1 MKYVDYFIVSIFLI
15 IYASSITSS
24 YGLTESVELFGQIN
38 SADLILN
45 DIWIEPRNPRTGEA
59 VSIHGSLYN
68 AGIVSTGSVSDVVT
82 VGYIVNGEIL
92 EINVLED
99 IKPGID
105 NGIEISSGP
114 ILDARRGTYVITVI
128 VNYHDT
134 LSHLRDNPENNII
147 QKQFQILNENP
158 LLISFDTYQ
167 KYDDNTNKQIV
178 TVKGRLTDIFQE
190 KISNQKISVEI
201 GELVETV
208 TTDMNGEFTVI
219 KAIPFT
225 NESIR
230 VTTHVENNLGFPENP
245 QYVFPVKIQ
254 EGQSGLALHVTSFT
268 KNFENMPLTLVIFQ
282 DSYDNLFEKISTDE
296 VNEYSMRVDNSFLT
310 ILPSNHEY
318 IVEVYTEG
326 RVIDA
331 FQDNFTDH
339 EINDREVVIDESAE
353 VRFRVT
359 DESGNPL
366 ENVTVNN
373 WIYSTITDKDGFTE
387 WIEVLPTITVNEP
400 YIAKA
405 EFLDEVLWSKPFL
418 IENDEKKTIHIV
430 HRGSK

>member
-167 KYDDNTNKQIV
+167 KYD
-178 TVKGRLTDIFQE
+178 
-190 KISNQKISVEI
+190 
-201 GELVETV
+201 
-208 TTDMNGEFTVI
+208 
-219 KAIPFT
+219 
-225 NESIR
+225 
-230 VTTHVENNLGFPENP
+230 
-245 QYVFPVKIQ
+245 
-254 EGQSGLALHVTSFT
+254 
-268 KNFENMPLTLVIFQ
+268 
-282 DSYDNLFEKISTDE
+282 
-296 VNEYSMRVDNSFLT
+296 
-310 ILPSNHEY
+310 
-318 IVEVYTEG
+318 
-326 RVIDA
+326 
-331 FQDNFTDH
+331 
-339 EINDREVVIDESAE
+339 
-353 VRFRVT
+353 
-359 DESGNPL
+359 
-366 ENVTVNN
+366 
-373 WIYSTITDKDGFTE
+373 
-387 WIEVLPTITVNEP
+387 
-400 YIAKA
+400 
-405 EFLDEVLWSKPFL
+405 
-418 IENDEKKTIHIV
+418 
-430 HRGSK
+430 